1 MNTDEPTNLTIT
13 TIIVYINYA
22 CPLSRYFHM
31 LKIGLST
38 ETVLHAL
45 KRDGNDPELI
55 FGRKEDD
62 KQETFVQPVQ
72 AKTHRHTRLHWQILS
87 QAQVGENSV
96 WSLLEKDM
104 EHENLRIDEVEFS
117 RLFSTVAKQQRYSD
131 LASSSKVVNVIDQRR
146 ANNGGIVLA
155 RLKESYQTVAVDI
168 EQV

>member
-1 MNTDEPTNLTIT
+1 M
-13 TIIVYINYA
+13 
-22 CPLSRYFHM
+22 
-31 LKIGLST
+31 
-38 ETVLHAL
+38 
-45 KRDGNDPELI
+45 
-55 FGRKEDD
+55 
-62 KQETFVQPVQ
+62 
-72 AKTHRHTRLHWQILS
+72 
-87 QAQVGENSV
+87 GENSV